1 MSLIKKFKG
10 RFFNL
15 SFRNIFLFLIIWIL
29 TAYPL
34 GTLTLLFPVRWI
46 VNLIKALQFSQ
57 STENLVVNTIIVLLI
72 IISLFVAALIT
83 KIIINKNSIAFSI
96 SSVVILLIIT
106 GGFTW
111 LWMNPDLINMG
122 NNDIIKQNL
131 GTVQFTFGPYPS
143 ESDLTELKKE
153 GYTAVIS
160 LLHPAVIP
168 FEPKLLADE
177 KEESKYIGLK
187 FINIPMLPW
196 VSKNSTSIEKIKKL
210 AEDGNGKY
218 YVHCYLGRDRV
229 NVVKRIIHQLGNPV
243 AEKNSNWRRKLTD
256 IASFERG
263 KIIEFDENKYLTPLP
278 TDDEFFGYV
287 LNRNIKKVVS
297 LLNPD
302 YSPDTIWIH
311 KEQKILKTNLMP
323 YELLTVRLQPYDANK
338 VLQIAEEVKEM
349 QGPVLVH
356 GFLTKSPQTDA
367 FITAYKTGLPPLPE
381 ELFERSLQ
389 RGKAIIIKPNVVI
402 GPNPTKKEFKKYLFY
417 KGIRNVLFIGNEKI
431 ASTIYD
437 KLAASDAGL
446 KWYAT
451 EKVNP
456 AVIKM
461 LRQGGPWYV
470 YGLEKDEMISLI
482 QKPLNQDDIQ
492 KASN

>member
-1 MSLIKKFKG
+1 MSLIQKFKG

-15 SFRNIFLFLIIWIL
+15 SFRNILLFLIIWIL

-46 VNLIKALQFSQ
+46 VNLIKALHFSQ
-57 STENLVVNTIIVLLI
+57 LTEDLVVNTIIVLLI
-72 IISLFVAALIT
+72 IITLFVAALIT

-96 SSVVILLIIT
+96 SSVVILLITT

-111 LWMNPDLINMG
+111 LWMNPDLINLG
-122 NNDIIKQNL
+122 SNIITRQNI
-131 GTVQFTFGPYPS
+131 GDVQFTFGPYPS
-143 ESDLTELKKE
+143 ESDLTELKNE

-177 KEESKYIGLK
+177 KKESKSIGLK
-187 FINIPMLPW
+187 FINIPTLPW
-196 VSKNSTSIEKIKKL
+196 VSRNKTSLEEIKKL
-210 AEDGNGKY
+210 AEEGNGKY
-218 YVHCYLGRDRV
+218 YVHCYLGKDRV
-229 NVVKRIIHQLGNPV
+229 NLVKRIIHQLGNPV
-243 AEKNSNWRRKLTD
+243 AEKNSDWRRKLTD
-256 IASFERG
+256 ITSFERG
-263 KIIEFDENKYLTPLP
+263 KIIEFDHHKYLTPLP

-287 LNRNIKKVVS
+287 LNGNIKKVVS

-349 QGPVLVH
+349 QGPILVH

-389 RGKAIIIKPNVVI
+389 RGNAIIVTPNVVI
-402 GPNPTKKEFKKYLFY
+402 GPNPTKKEFKNYLYY

-431 ASTIYD
+431 ASTNYD
-437 KLAASDAGL
+437 RLSVSDAGL
-446 KWYAT
+446 KWYAI

-456 AVIKM
+456 EVLKM
-461 LRQGGPWYV
+461 LKHGGPWYV